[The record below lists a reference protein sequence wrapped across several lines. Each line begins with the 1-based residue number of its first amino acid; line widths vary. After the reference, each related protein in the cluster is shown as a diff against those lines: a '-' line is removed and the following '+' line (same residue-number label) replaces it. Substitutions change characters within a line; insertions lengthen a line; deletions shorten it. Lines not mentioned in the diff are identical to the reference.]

1 MEVWRKTTDDITT
14 ALKDSLGPFN
24 PVYMM
29 SQSGARGNINQIKQL
44 AGMRGNMSDTS
55 GKTIEIPIKSNLR
68 EGMNVLEFFI
78 SSHGARKALSDTAL
92 KTADS
97 GYLTRRLVDVSQ
109 DVIIREE
116 DCGTHDGIFVTE
128 ITSGGSGKRIVKTL
142 HDRISGRF
150 AADDITD
157 PLTGEVI
164 AAKNQVIDDSTADR
178 IDAINKIGRAHV

>member
-1 MEVWRKTTDDITT
+1 MEENNRYHHQRVERQSWQVQPGLYD
-14 ALKDSLGPFN
+14 
-24 PVYMM
+24 VH
-29 SQSGARGNINQIKQL
+29 SGARGNINQIKQL

-109 DVIIREE
+109 DVIIRDE
-116 DCGTHDGIFVTE
+116 DCGTTE
-128 ITSGGSGKRIVKTL
+128 YM
-142 HDRISGRF
+142 
-150 AADDITD
+150 
-157 PLTGEVI
+157 EVP
-164 AAKNQVIDDSTADR
+164 KSL
-178 IDAINKIGRAHV
+178 RAV